1 MGLFCKEVYQSMKT
15 LLKSLVFPFSVFLL
29 LAAPP
34 IWKSKQIEQWS
45 EQDAKLILTD
55 SPWVKKMTP
64 ALMPPLNEDQ
74 RRQGGQM
81 GGGDGIGMEAFTPAT
96 LTGVGATPPSTA
108 GKRRPTRVA
117 VVEIR
122 WESARAVRAAEEK
135 AHEED
140 PPALADG
147 SYEVAIYD
155 VRGVDVNETALP
167 FQLKKD
173 AFLKIEGKK
182 DLRASRVDL
191 LPQEGGL
198 ATIVFVFPRSE
209 EITPEDKRITFL
221 CHIGRLSVAQ
231 YFYTQEMMIQGKLEL

>member
-1 MGLFCKEVYQSMKT
+1 MKT
-15 LLKSLVFPFSVFLL
+15 MLKSLVFPLSVMLL
-29 LAAPP
+29 IAAAPV
-34 IWKSKQIEQWS
+34 WKSKQMEQWS
-45 EQDAKLILTD
+45 EQDAKLILTN

-64 ALMPPLNEDQ
+64 ALMPQYSENQ

-81 GGGDGIGMEAFTPAT
+81 GGGDGIGMEAFTPAA
-96 LTGVGATPPSTA
+96 LTGVVVPSTA

-117 VVEIR
+117 TLEIR

-147 SYEVAIYD
+147 SYVVAVYD
-155 VRGVDVNETALP
+155 VPGVDVNQTALP
-167 FQLKKD
+167 SQLKKD
-173 AFLKIEGKK
+173 AFLKCEGKK

-198 ATIVFVFPRSE
+198 ATIVFMFPRSQE
-209 EITPEDKRITFL
+209 FTMQDQRITFL
-221 CHIGRLSVAQ
+221 AQIGRLSVAQ
-231 YFYTQEMMIQGKLEL
+231 YFYTEEMTIQGKLEL

>member
-1 MGLFCKEVYQSMKT
+1 MKT
-15 LLKSLVFPFSVFLL
+15 ILKSLVFPFSVVVL
-29 LAAPP
+29 LAAPA
-34 IWKSKQIEQWS
+34 WNSKKIEQWS
-45 EQDAKLILTD
+45 EQDAKQILAD
-55 SPWVKKMTP
+55 SPWVRKVTP

-81 GGGDGIGMEAFTPAT
+81 GGGESIGMEAFTPAT
-96 LTGVGATPPSTA
+96 LTGVGASTAA
-108 GKRRPTRVA
+108 GKRGRRPMHIATLEV
-117 VVEIR
+117 R

-147 SYEVAIYD
+147 SYAVAIYD
-155 VRGVDVNETALP
+155 VPGVDVNQTALP

-173 AFLKIEGKK
+173 AFLRREGKK
-182 DLRASRVDL
+182 DIRAARVDL

-198 ATIVFVFPRSE
+198 ATIVFMFPRSE
-209 EITPEDKRITFL
+209 EFTTEDQRITFL

-231 YFYTQEMMIQGKLEL
+231 YFYTAEMAVQGKLEL

>member
-1 MGLFCKEVYQSMKT
+1 MKT
-15 LLKSLVFPFSVFLL
+15 ILKSLVFPFSVVLL
-29 LAAPP
+29 MAAAPT
-34 IWKSKQIEQWS
+34 WKSKQMEQWS

-55 SPWVKKMTP
+55 SPWVKKITP

-81 GGGDGIGMEAFTPAT
+81 GGGDGIGMEVFKPGIV
-96 LTGVGATPPSTA
+96 TGVGPSSTA

-117 VVEIR
+117 TLEIR

-140 PPALADG
+140 PPDLDGGTYAVAL
-147 SYEVAIYD
+147 YD
-155 VRGVDVNETALP
+155 VPGVDVNQTALP

-173 AFLKIEGKK
+173 AFLKREGKK
-182 DLRASRVDL
+182 DIRASRVDL

-198 ATIVFVFPRSE
+198 ATIVFRFPRSE
-209 EITPEDKRITFL
+209 EFTTQDKRITFL
-221 CHIGRLSVAQ
+221 ALIGRLSVAQ
-231 YFYTQEMMIQGKLEL
+231 FFYPDEMQIQGKLEL

>member
-1 MGLFCKEVYQSMKT
+1 M
-15 LLKSLVFPFSVFLL
+15 LLMA
-29 LAAPP
+29 AAPV
-34 IWKSKQIEQWS
+34 WKSKQMEQWS
-45 EQDAKLILTD
+45 EQDAKLILTN
-55 SPWVKKMTP
+55 SPWVKKVTP

-96 LTGVGATPPSTA
+96 LIGVGASPAA
-108 GKRRPTRVA
+108 GKRGRRPIHIATL
-117 VVEIR
+117 EIR

-155 VRGVDVNETALP
+155 VPGVDVNQTALP

-182 DLRASRVDL
+182 DRRASRVDL

-209 EITPEDKRITFL
+209 EITTEDGRITFL
-221 CHIGRLSVAQ
+221 AQLGRLSVAQ
-231 YFYTQEMMIQGKLEL
+231 YFYPEEMSIQGKLEL

>member
-1 MGLFCKEVYQSMKT
+1 MKT
-15 LLKSLVFPFSVFLL
+15 ILKAMISPCSVALLMA
-29 LAAPP
+29 AAPV
-34 IWKSKQIEQWS
+34 WKSKQMEQWS
-45 EQDAKLILTD
+45 EQDAKLILSD
-55 SPWVKKMTP
+55 SPWVKKITP
-64 ALMPPLNEDQ
+64 ALTPPLNEDQ

-81 GGGDGIGMEAFTPAT
+81 GGGEGIGMEAFKPAT
-96 LTGVGATPPSTA
+96 IIGVGTSTA

-117 VVEIR
+117 TLEVR

-147 SYEVAIYD
+147 SYVVAIYD
-155 VRGVDVNETALP
+155 VPGVDVNQTALP

-173 AFLKIEGKK
+173 AFLKCEGKK

-198 ATIVFVFPRSE
+198 ATIVFMFPRSE
-209 EITPEDKRITFL
+209 EFTTQDQRITFL
-221 CHIGRLSVAQ
+221 ALIGRLSVAQ
-231 YFYTQEMMIQGKLEL
+231 YFFTQEMTIQGKLEL